1 MKVPQQAGGGWVS
14 TGLHWRDGQP
24 VLRAVHGHRVHERV
38 VVPGAEIGWLIGGP
52 RRCTGALL
60 VGATERTPC
69 PHHAVIDPDGG
80 AVQCAA
86 CQSVDRGLA
95 LARDQIL
102 DDGRAYRLY
111 LAWFGEGLLK
121 VGLTGESRGTARLL
135 EQGALAWTF
144 AARGALPAVRRAELT
159 VAASGMARERFTGR
173 VKTAHWWRHGD
184 AEYRRAL
191 LTGARAAAH
200 RLLDGHAVELL
211 PDHPVVDQV
220 GIFGLA
226 DGAPVS
232 YGHIDALAPG
242 AVVAGT
248 LRPPIGRHLLLD
260 QPGGAEPLLLDTR
273 RLTGWTLAPAAGRPV
288 SGLVVSPRTRPEEPD
303 TQEALF

>member
-1 MKVPQQAGGGWVS
+1 MQVPQQAGGGWIS

-24 VLRAVHGHRVHERV
+24 VLGAVQGRRVHERV
-38 VVPGAEIGWLIGGP
+38 VAPGTRIGWLLGGP
-52 RRCTGALL
+52 RRCTGAWL
-60 VGATERTPC
+60 VGASERTPC
-69 PHHAVIDPDGG
+69 PHHAVIEPDGG

-102 DDGRAYRLY
+102 DDGRTYRLY
-111 LAWFGEGLLK
+111 LAWFGDGLLK
-121 VGLTGESRGTARLL
+121 VGLTAEQRGTARLL

-173 VKTAHWWRHGD
+173 AKTAHWWRHGD
-184 AEYRRAL
+184 ADGRRVL
-191 LTGARAAAH
+191 LDEARARAH

-220 GIFGLA
+220 EVFGLA
-226 DGAPVS
+226 DGAPAA
-232 YGHIDALAPG
+232 YGQIDALAPG
-242 AVVAGT
+242 AVVAGR
-248 LRPPIGRHLLLD
+248 LRPPIGRYLLLD
-260 QPGGAEPLLLDTR
+260 QPDGAEPLLLDTR
-273 RLTGWTLAPAAGRPV
+273 RLTGWTLAPAAGRPA
-288 SGLVVSPRTRPEEPD
+288 SGLSVSPRVRPEEPD